1 MAESEAEPL
10 PEHLGRVHMV
20 GIGGAGMSGLA
31 RILLARGGQVS
42 GSDAKESRGI
52 LALRTRG
59 AVITIGHDPAALDS
73 LPGGPTVVVT
83 THAAIPKDN
92 PELVEARKRGID
104 VVLRPS
110 VLATLM
116 AGHRTLLVAGTHG
129 KTSTTSMAV
138 AALQHAGADPSF
150 AIGGELNES
159 GTNAHHGSGEIFV
172 AEADES
178 DGSLLEYP
186 ATVVV
191 VTNIEAD
198 HLDFFGSEAAYVEV
212 FDKFLAGVQ
221 PGGAVVACLD
231 DPGVAAL
238 LDRTEEVLR
247 DNRVTVLGYGHNDGA
262 GEPES
267 RRERFV
273 AELLEFTGGPDGG
286 SSRVRLHPPVVPE
299 STEITLTTPM
309 PGVHMALNALAA
321 VLAANAVTADAG
333 AASLDSLA
341 EGIAEFS
348 GVRRRF
354 EYRGSA
360 GGVRVYDDY
369 AHHPTEVR
377 AVLSAAR
384 VAAGGGRVIAVF
396 QPHLYSR
403 TQEFA
408 REFAGALDLADEA
421 IVLDVYGAR
430 EDPMPGVTGRL
441 ITEQMTHSGRFVPDL
456 NDLVPA
462 VVGLAESGDVI
473 LTLGAGDVTMQGPEI
488 LAALG
493 KPSR

>member
-1 MAESEAEPL
+1 MAQNEPAEL
-10 PEHLGRVHMV
+10 PDHLQRVHMV

-31 RILLARGGQVS
+31 RILLARGGAVS
-42 GSDAKESRGI
+42 GSDAKDGRGV

-59 AVITIGHDPAALDS
+59 AIVTIGHDPSALDS
-73 LPGGPTVVVT
+73 LPGGPTVVVST
-83 THAAIPKDN
+83 RAAIPDSN
-92 PELVEARKRGID
+92 PELVEARERGID
-104 VVLRPS
+104 VVMRPE

-116 AGHRTLLVAGTHG
+116 SGYRTLLVAGTHG

-138 AALQHAGADPSF
+138 AALQHSGADPSF
-150 AIGGELNES
+150 AVGGELNES
-159 GTNAHHGSGEIFV
+159 GTNAHHGSGTVFV

-186 ATVVV
+186 ASVVV
-191 VTNIEAD
+191 ITNIEAD

-212 FDKFLAGVQ
+212 FDKFVAGVES
-221 PGGAVVACLD
+221 GGVVVACVD
-231 DPGVAAL
+231 DPGIRAL
-238 LDRTEEVLR
+238 LERSGEALAANDVS
-247 DNRVTVLGYGHNDGA
+247 VWGYGHHVGGGA
-262 GEPES
+262 QRPDHV
-267 RRERFV
+267 V
-273 AELLEFTGGPDGG
+273 AELMEFTTGPDGG
-286 SSRVRLHPPVVPE
+286 TSRVRLYPPLVD
-299 STEITLTTPM
+299 EISELRLVTPM

-321 VLAANAVTADAG
+321 VLAG
-333 AASLDSLA
+333 HAALEQSVPLEQIA

-360 GGVRVYDDY
+360 DGVRVYDDY

-384 VAAGGGRVIAVF
+384 ATAGDGRVVAVF

-408 REFAGALDLADEA
+408 REFATALRLADEV
-421 IVLDVYGAR
+421 IVVDVYGAR
-430 EDPMPGVTGRL
+430 EEPLPGVNGGL
-441 ITEQMTHSGRFVPDL
+441 ITTHMRGRGRFVPDL
-456 NDLVPA
+456 SELVPA
-462 VVGLAESGDVI
+462 VLDVVAPGDIV
-473 LTLGAGDVTMQGPEI
+473 LTLGAGDITMQGPEI

-493 KPSR
+493 ERE

>member
-1 MAESEAEPL
+1 MGQIERAGL
-10 PEHLGRVHMV
+10 PEHLSRVHMV

-42 GSDAKESRGI
+42 GSDAKDSRGL

-59 AVITIGHDPAALDS
+59 AVVTIGHDPGALDS
-73 LPGGPTVVVT
+73 LPGGPSVVVT
-83 THAAIPKDN
+83 THAAIPKSN
-92 PELVEARKRGID
+92 PELVEAEKRGID
-104 VVLRPS
+104 VILRPA

-116 AGHRTLLVAGTHG
+116 LGYRTLLVAGTHG

-138 AALQHAGADPSF
+138 AALQHCGVDPSF
-150 AIGGELNES
+150 AVGGELNES
-159 GTNAHHGSGEIFV
+159 GTNAHHGSGDVFV

-186 ATVVV
+186 ASVVV

-212 FDKFLAGVQ
+212 FDKFVAGVQ
-221 PGGAVVACLD
+221 AGGVVVACLD
-231 DPGVAAL
+231 DPGVRAL
-238 LDRTEEVLR
+238 LERSAETLR
-247 DNRVTVLGYGHNDGA
+247 ANDVQVWGYGHRDA
-262 GEPES
+262 
-267 RRERFV
+267 RERPEHLV
-273 AELLEFTGGPDGG
+273 AELLEFTAGPDGG
-286 SSRVRLHPPVVPE
+286 SSRVRVHPPLVDEAVE
-299 STEITLTTPM
+299 MTLDTPI

-321 VLAANAVTADAG
+321 TLAGSAVLAGGDGEVPALTD
-333 AASLDSLA
+333 LA

-360 GGVRVYDDY
+360 DGVRVYDDY

-384 VAAGGGRVIAVF
+384 LAAGDGRVIAVF

-403 TQEFA
+403 TAEFA
-408 REFAGALDLADEA
+408 SEFAAALDLADEA
-421 IVLDVYGAR
+421 IVADVYGAR
-430 EDPMPGVTGRL
+430 EDPMPGVSGRL
-441 ITEQMTHSGRFVPDL
+441 ITDQMSGRSRFVPVL
-456 NDLVPA
+456 SELVPA
-462 VVGLAESGDVI
+462 VVGAAEPGDVV
-473 LTLGAGDVTMQGPEI
+473 LTLGAGDITMQGPEI

-493 KPSR
+493 ERA